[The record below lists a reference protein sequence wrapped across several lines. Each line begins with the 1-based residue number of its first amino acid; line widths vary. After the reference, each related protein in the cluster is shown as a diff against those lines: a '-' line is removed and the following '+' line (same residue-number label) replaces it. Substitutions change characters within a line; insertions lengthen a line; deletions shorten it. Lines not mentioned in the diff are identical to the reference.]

1 MCRADDVQV
10 EFIML
15 DPYQRITMKHNNEV
29 CTVPDLAISPCLES
43 ACSPTCLAHTWK
55 MLPCMYVC
63 IYVALLQL

>member
-29 CTVPDLAISPCLES
+29 CTVTALATSPCLES
-43 ACSPTCLAHTWK
+43 ACSPTCQHT
-55 MLPCMYVC
+55 PGRCFHACMY
-63 IYVALLQL
+63 IYMSPLFQL